1 MYPWTPRRAVEVL
14 LIAAAVAC
22 TPGPAA
28 LDRLYTDAQLQV
40 RRGQID
46 EGLTT
51 ALEGASR
58 SDRAGDGVRAWRFR
72 LLAADVQITKAEF
85 DAATP
90 ILEQAVPAD
99 PAYRAVRARQLHLLA
114 RTKVAQG
121 QLPAAE
127 PMIAEALP
135 LAAGDPALVLDLE
148 LLQSQILYRS
158 GRAADADAL
167 LASARARVAAEGD
180 SYRSAQLA
188 NTMGMGLVTR
198 GRYDEALPYFERIV
212 SDPDLEGLA
221 VQGLALNNAG
231 ICHARLGL
239 FDRAVALQERAV
251 AAQQSGRKQNLAQA
265 LGELGNTYLL
275 QDDPAR
281 GAEFLQRAF
290 DVASAAGLTTESALF
305 ARNLSRAAVALG
317 RWDEAARFNE
327 EAVLLTA
334 QGAAARSPYDILTSG
349 DIAAGRG
356 NRGDAA
362 RLFNEALSAPGVTAD
377 VSWTAHDGLARLAV
391 ADGKAREAVAHFEAA
406 LERLEQTRVALVRAD
421 YRISFAS
428 RLRQF
433 YRGYV
438 DLLLA
443 EGQVERALEVAD
455 ASRGRVLAERQ
466 NVAASQGRT
475 SAAALKRVARETRTT
490 QVFYWLGAQ
499 QSWAWVVSGDRI
511 TVTALPPAARIDA
524 LVAEHQATIQNALAD
539 PLAASGSAG
548 ERLYAEI
555 VLPLAPRLTEQV
567 VLVPDGSLHRLN
579 FETLLVPSPARHYW
593 IDDVTIQVAPSL
605 AMLSVRSGGASA
617 LSTRSGGASAPA
629 DPGVPAHRTLLLIG
643 NPAPRPPEFPAL
655 GYAPAE
661 MQQIQEHFPPGAVSM
676 LDGEQASPEGF
687 VAAGP
692 ERYPIIHFTS
702 HAVANTESPLDSAV
716 ILSGPTER
724 FKLYARDV
732 AALPLKAELVTVS
745 ACRSA
750 GERAYAGEGLVGF
763 AWAFLRAGSRRVVAG
778 LWDVDDRSTA
788 LLMGEVYRRL
798 AHGEPPAQALR
809 EAKRT
814 LMQQGFAKPYY
825 WAPFQ
830 LFTSVL

>member
-1 MYPWTPRRAVEVL
+1 VL
-14 LIAAAVAC
+14 IRGVRLTQALVALAAATAC
-22 TPGPAA
+22 GPSAA
-28 LDRLYTDAQLQV
+28 TLDRLYDRALDEMRGGQVDAALATAADGAAQATTADDAQ
-40 RRGQID
+40 R
-46 EGLTT
+46 T
-51 ALEGASR
+51 
-58 SDRAGDGVRAWRFR
+58 WRFQ
-72 LLAADVQITKAEF
+72 LLAADAHLTKLEVSAALAVLER
-85 DAATP
+85 DAPSAP
-90 ILEQAVPAD
+90 GFEAI
-99 PAYRAVRARQLHLLA
+99 RGRQLHLLA
-114 RTKVAQG
+114 RAKVAQG
-121 QLPAAE
+121 QLSAAVPLIE
-127 PMIAEALP
+127 QARP
-135 LAAGDPALVLDLE
+135 LAGSDPTLLSDLDLLE
-148 LLQSQILYRS
+148 SQVLYRS
-158 GRAADADAL
+158 GRPAEADAL
-167 LASARARVAAEGD
+167 LATSRARVEREGD
-180 SYRSAQLA
+180 RYRLAQVSIA
-188 NTMGMGLVTR
+188 TGMGLVTR
-198 GRYDEALPYFERIV
+198 GRFDEALPYFETVVADRALDATV
-212 SDPDLEGLA
+212 
-221 VQGLALNNAG
+221 VQGQALNNAG
-231 ICHARLGL
+231 LCHARLGQ
-239 FDRAVALQERAV
+239 FDRAVALQ
-251 AAQQSGRKQNLAQA
+251 QQAIQLQARGRKQNHVQA
-265 LGELGNTYLL
+265 LGELGATYLL
-275 QDDPAR
+275 QNDFAR
-281 GAEFLQRAF
+281 GAEYLGQAF
-290 DVASAAGLTTESALF
+290 DEAVRGGLAADASLIASNLALAQVAMGKWDDAERFVAEATRLGEQASRPRSPYSAITLAQ
-305 ARNLSRAAVALG
+305 VALG
-317 RWDEAARFNE
+317 RGRPDEA
-327 EAVLLTA
+327 V
-334 QGAAARSPYDILTSG
+334 
-349 DIAAGRG
+349 
-356 NRGDAA
+356 
-362 RLFNEALSAPGVTAD
+362 RLYRETLAAPGVTPE
-377 VSWTAHDGLARLAV
+377 VEWTAYDGMARV
-391 ADGKAREAVAHFEAA
+391 AMAGGQTRDAVAHFETA
-406 LERLEQTRVALVRAD
+406 LQRLEQTRVGLVRAD
-421 YRISFAS
+421 YRISFTS
-428 RLRQF
+428 RLRSF
-433 YRGYV
+433 YQQYV
-438 DLLLA
+438 ALLLA

-455 ASRGRVLAERQ
+455 ASRARVLAERQ
-466 NVAASQGRT
+466 NVAAAQTRP
-475 SAAALKRVARETRTT
+475 SAAALKRLARDARTT
-490 QVFYWLGAQ
+490 LVFYWLGEK
-499 QSWAWVVSGDRI
+499 QSWAWVVTPDDIRA
-511 TVTALPPAARIDA
+511 TPLPSSSQLDP
-524 LVAEHQATIQNALAD
+524 LVADHQAAIQNALAD
-539 PLAASGSAG
+539 PLAAPGAAAA
-548 ERLYAEI
+548 RLYAAVVQPI
-555 VLPLAPRLTEQV
+555 GPLPTPRV
-567 VLVPDGSLHRLN
+567 VIVPDGSLHRLN
-579 FETLLVPSPARHYW
+579 FETLLVPAPAPHYW